1 MESLEVGQSFH
12 HQAVI
17 VRFAF
22 AKYPGE
28 MLRKRLTGAF
38 CLGTA
43 CEGAVC
49 AQRAIDLRCVH
60 LALSWSYFEGKAR
73 QSYPFLDR
81 MTQL

>member
-1 MESLEVGQSFH
+1 MERLEAGQAFH

-22 AKYPGE
+22 ATYPGE

-38 CLGTA
+38 GLGTV
-43 CEGAVC
+43 CEGAVY

-60 LALSWSYFEGKAR
+60 FGSFMIVL
-73 QSYPFLDR
+73 
-81 MTQL
+81 